1 MPPASATAVH
11 NTTTSALT
19 SGTSCWHNACGFTLI
34 GCAYAVAAVLA
45 TREQNAYYASYALS
59 RQDLYS
65 DSIINFYADS
75 MQMLCIIYAL
85 ADVMQILCRYYA
97 IYAASMQFLC
107 IFVKVIYIYMIQF
120 MQVLCRSYAGLMQ
133 VLFKCY
139 ANYLQ
144 IFCKFCPILCK
155 SYTIPS
161 TFYAKLQKNLISA
174 VFM

>member
-65 DSIINFYADS
+65 DSIINLYADS
-75 MQMLCIIYAL
+75 MQ
-85 ADVMQILCRYYA
+85 ILCYLCSFNA
-97 IYAASMQFLC
+97 VSMHFC
-107 IFVKVIYIYMIQF
+107 EGYIYIYDTIH
-120 MQVLCRSYAGLMQ
+120 AGLMQ
-133 VLFKCY
+133 VLSRFNAGFIQVLCKLS
-139 ANYLQ
+139 ADFLQ
-144 IFCKFCPILCK
+144 ILPSFMQVIYNSFNILCK
-155 SYTIPS
+155 APKI
-161 TFYAKLQKNLISA
+161 
-174 VFM
+174 